1 MKLKLLFVL
10 LINCA
15 NMLQAQTLENLKPE
29 VLKFY
34 EGHYYM
40 DFNEIATLT
49 YPKIL
54 ETADKENFIK
64 KLDFDYQNNV
74 YRKRLQLVHPVFQY
88 SSVKKIDG
96 IFVCI
101 ITYKNPTRYF
111 FEQNLTP
118 EAAAQN
124 TDILKQRMKATEVIF
139 EPMRNSINVKYTSK
153 IIAVTDSSTGNTWKF
168 FNFDDPEQEEIFRK
182 LFNENI
188 KKTLG
193 L

>member
-1 MKLKLLFVL
+1 MKLKLLFIL

-15 NMLQAQTLENLKPE
+15 SMLQAQTLESLKPE
-29 VLKFY
+29 ALKFY

-40 DFNEIATLT
+40 DFKEVAALT
-49 YPKIL
+49 YPKLI
-54 ETADKENFIK
+54 ETLGQENFIK

-74 YRKRLQLVHPVFQY
+74 YRKRLQLIHPVFQY

-96 IFVCI
+96 ISFCTI
-101 ITYKNPTRYF
+101 IYKNPTRYF

-124 TDILKQRMKATEVIF
+124 TAVLKQRTKATEVIF

-153 IIAVTDSSTGNTWKF
+153 IIAVADSSTGNTWKF
-168 FNFDDPEQEEIFRK
+168 FNFDDPAQEEMFRK